1 MCTDFTPEPRN
12 QTTPWISLHAA
23 VNPPAAGTAARLL
36 QMQVLDILDFGVLL
50 VDAQCRVVH
59 ANSVAQVMCA
69 ADTTLS
75 LADGQLQVNAADQR
89 RLDQAVLA
97 TLRGQWSMLTL
108 PRRGTPLSVAVV
120 PLPGAASASGA
131 VAALM
136 IGGNGRPSR
145 LALQFFKQNHGL
157 TGAEAAVLD
166 ALCDG
171 LQPAQIADAGG
182 VAVCTVRSQISAIR
196 AKVGARSIG
205 HLLRMLGGLPPV
217 ARHVPTAVT

>member
-1 MCTDFTPEPRN
+1 MHTDLNSHPRN
-12 QTTPWISLHAA
+12 QPMSWIGLHA
-23 VNPPAAGTAARLL
+23 VDNPPTVGTAARLL

-59 ANSVAQVMCA
+59 ANTVAQMLCA
-69 ADTTLS
+69 ADATLS
-75 LADGQLQVNAADQR
+75 LVDGQLQVNTADQR
-89 RLDQAVLA
+89 RLDQAVHA

-108 PRRGTPLSVAVV
+108 PRRGTALSVAVV
-120 PLPGAASASGA
+120 PLPSAAGGTA

-136 IGGNGRPSR
+136 LGSHGRPSR

-182 VAVCTVRSQISAIR
+182 VAVCTVRTQISAIR

-205 HLLRMLGGLPPV
+205 QLLRMLGGLPPV
-217 ARHVPTAVT
+217 ARQVPNLLT